1 MLHCCSYVFA
11 KRPVSQGYDGGRKDA
26 NVKKQQHRMACVH
39 CTSVYVCACVCICV
53 YTCMYKYSCMYA
65 SIAILQSN
73 EYMTFTSC

>member
-1 MLHCCSYVFA
+1 MLHCCSFVFA

-53 YTCMYKYSCMYA
+53 YTYMFMYVQILLYVCKYFYTPK
-65 SIAILQSN
+65 Q
-73 EYMTFTSC
+73 